1 MKKQFGRKPSGDK
14 SKYSKKTSSDKPAW
28 KKSGAGEG
36 KSDYPKKR
44 FSSDKGSEGG
54 ERKFG
59 DKPYAKKSFG
69 DKPDRGERKFGDKPY
84 AKKSF
89 GDSPD
94 RGERK
99 FGDKPYAKKSFG
111 DKPDRGERKFGDKP
125 YAKKSFGDK
134 PDRGER
140 KFGDKP
146 YAKKSFGDKPDR
158 GERKFGDKPYVKKSF
173 GDKPDRG
180 ERKFGDKPYTKKSF
194 GDKPDRGERKFGDK
208 PYVKKSFGDSPD
220 RGERKF
226 GDKPYSKKPYE
237 GKSEGGERKFGDK
250 PFVSK
255 ESSFGRPFKK
265 KTFADRKQFGKA
277 NTAEIKVRE
286 DKIKDE
292 DWQVFE
298 NADDAKAF
306 IKSNRED
313 KKTSVKTS
321 DETPKEF
328 KNDNRP
334 LRAGAYKDNE
344 TSVRLNRFIANTG
357 ICSRREADDLIEAG
371 VVKVNG
377 KIVTELGTKV
387 GPGDSIH
394 YGDQLLRR
402 EKMSYVLLNKPKDYI
417 TTTDDPQERKTVMT
431 LIEEAGKERIYPVG
445 RLDRNTTGLLLFTN
459 DGDLAERL
467 THPKNNVRKIYHVS
481 LDKNLKNDDFEKIL
495 KGYEM
500 EDGFMKA
507 DELSFVGDG
516 LDKKE
521 VGIVIHSGRNRVVRR
536 LFEGLGYDVT
546 KLDRVSYA
554 GLTKKNLPRGRF
566 RHLTTEEVGILRMQI
581 GGEKKFNFKKSDEK
595 HSKGKRPRKEK

>member
-14 SKYSKKTSSDKPAW
+14 PAW
-28 KKSGAGEG
+28 KKSGAGSG
-36 KSDYPKKR
+36 KPDYNKKSSSGKPA
-44 FSSDKGSEGG
+44 FHKKKYASDKKSEGGDERSFGDKPFRKKTFGDKPFVKKSFGDKPDRG

-59 DKPYAKKSFG
+59 DKPFAKKSFGDKPDYEKRSSSDRPDRGERKFGDKPFAKKSFG
-69 DKPDRGERKFGDKPY
+69 DKPDRGERKFGDKP
-84 AKKSF
+84 F
-89 GDSPD
+89 
-94 RGERK
+94 
-99 FGDKPYAKKSFG
+99 AKKSFG
-111 DKPDRGERKFGDKP
+111 DKPYGDREDRRKKEFGDKP
-125 YAKKSFGDK
+125 FAKKSFGDK
-134 PDRGER
+134 PYGDREDRRKKEFGE
-140 KFGDKP
+140 
-146 YAKKSFGDKPDR
+146 
-158 GERKFGDKPYVKKSF
+158 
-173 GDKPDRG
+173 
-180 ERKFGDKPYTKKSF
+180 
-194 GDKPDRGERKFGDK
+194 
-208 PYVKKSFGDSPD
+208 
-220 RGERKF
+220 
-226 GDKPYSKKPYE
+226 KKP
-237 GKSEGGERKFGDK
+237 FGDK

-255 ESSFGRPFKK
+255 EGSYGRPFKK
-265 KTFADRKQFGKA
+265 KTFADRKQFGKT
-277 NTAEIKVRE
+277 NSSSSNKSE
-286 DKIKDE
+286 KINNDE
-292 DWQVFE
+292 WQVFE
-298 NADDAKAF
+298 NAEDAKAY
-306 IKSNRED
+306 IKSNREE
-313 KKTSVKTS
+313 KKSPGKLSPVA
-321 DETPKEF
+321 KEYS
-328 KNDNRP
+328 NDNRP
-334 LRAGAYKDNE
+334 LRAAAYSDNE
-344 TSVRLNRFIANTG
+344 SYVRLNRFIANTG

-377 KIVTELGTKV
+377 KIVTELGTKI
-387 GPGDSIH
+387 GPGDSVH

-459 DGDLAERL
+459 DGDLAQRL

-481 LDKNLKNDDFEKIL
+481 LDKNLKSDDFDKIL

-536 LFEGLGYDVT
+536 LFEGVGYDVV

-581 GGEKKFNFKKSDEK
+581 GGEKKQNFKKSDPK
-595 HSKGKRPRKEK
+595 HNKGKRPKK